1 MIPVLTPE
9 EMRAVDASAVEPVEE
24 LIRRAADAVARA
36 AVELM
41 GGTYGRRVVVVAG
54 PGNNGNDGRV
64 AAELLRRRGVHV
76 SVFSTETTPAELPP
90 CDLVI
95 DAAFGT
101 GFRGSFGFP
110 DVGAAPVLAVDICSG
125 LSGLTG
131 LAAGSPATAVA
142 TVTFAALKPGLLF
155 GDGPSHGG
163 EVLLADIGL
172 DVRRARAH
180 LVTDADVVAWVP
192 QRAPDAHKWRHAVWV
207 VAGAPHMAGA
217 ARLCAEAALRGGAG
231 YVRLSTPGVE
241 HPDAP
246 VEAVLHPLGTEGWAA
261 QVCAGSDRFAAVAVG
276 PGLGRDEATVQQV
289 HALAGSLARP
299 LVLDGDALW
308 ALGTD
313 APAVLSER
321 SAPTVLTPHDG
332 EFERLTGSAPGDDR
346 LSAARELAAATQ
358 VVVLLKG
365 PTTVVAAPDGACL
378 LVRAGDARLASAGTG
393 DVLTGLVAA
402 HLALGA
408 DPWRAAAGAAHL
420 HGRAAA
426 CGPARG
432 LVASDLPRLLSA
444 AWESLGVD

>member
-1 MIPVLTPE
+1 
-9 EMRAVDASAVEPVEE
+9 MRAVDAAATEPVEE
-24 LIRRAADAVARA
+24 LIGRAADAVLRA

-41 GGTYGRRVVVVAG
+41 GGTYGRHVVVVAG

-64 AAELLRRRGVHV
+64 AAELLRRRGVRV
-76 SVFSTETTPAELPP
+76 TVFATEDLPEELPP
-90 CDLVI
+90 CDLVV

-101 GFRGSFGFP
+101 GFRGSFDFP
-110 DVGAAPVLAVDICSG
+110 SVGTAPVLAVDICSG

-131 LAAGSPATAVA
+131 RAAGSPASAVA

-180 LVTDADVVAWVP
+180 LVTDADVLAWVP

-207 VAGAPHMAGA
+207 VAGAPHMSGA
-217 ARLCAEAALRGGAG
+217 ARLCAEATLRGGAG
-231 YVRLSTPGVE
+231 YVRLSTPGVD

-246 VEAVLHPLGTEGWAA
+246 VEAVLHPVAVDAWADE
-261 QVCAGSDRFAAVAVG
+261 VCAGGDRFVAVAVG
-276 PGLGRDEATVQQV
+276 PGLGRDDATAAQV
-289 HALAGSLARP
+289 CSLVGSLERP

-308 ALGTD
+308 ALGAD
-313 APAVLSER
+313 AAALLAPR

-332 EFERLTGSAPGDDR
+332 EFERLTGSPPGEDR
-346 LSAARELAAATQ
+346 MAAARDLAAASRA
-358 VVVLLKG
+358 VVLLKG
-365 PTTVVAAPDGACL
+365 PTTVVAEPDGACL

-408 DPWRAAAGAAHL
+408 DPWRAAAAAAHL

-432 LVASDLPRLLSA
+432 LVASDLPALVPA
-444 AWESLGVD
+444 AWESLAAE